1 MGVKFLATYIE
12 NCEDACKKVSI
23 KEMADQH
30 RRIHKSQPVI
40 VADGIHI
47 VSWLYYKKE
56 FTLECIYG
64 GQWLQL
70 VTILKNLLRE
80 LEEIGVK
87 LVIIFD
93 GTIYASKKQLW
104 IQRREENARNIASLF
119 DLMHQNNK
127 EAIKKCKDLPNSL
140 KILARMAL
148 KELNVKVHQTNKE
161 VDPDN
166 FIAEYA
172 NNNEDV
178 FAILS
183 SDTDFIIYDTKP
195 QLCLF
200 HLNISSMQTILY
212 DRKCF
217 VERYLYIQFKQ
228 LPLFACLMGNDIVPH
243 EVLKPF
249 HDRLLGQ
256 KSYNVSKPTKKKR
269 NTTVIVQK
277 ICDLI
282 RFNKWTGDFSRMWE
296 LEDISEQVFHRKNEA
311 LLFYDGLKAYS
322 THSSVPV
329 LSILDSFCNNH
340 GFDDEFFKVVNERHF
355 NCETI
360 YLYNIFFK
368 NEYALQEVLEDGSKL
383 PSALVY
389 REIRQRCYGVL
400 FNCYSPM
407 TSIKNSVV
415 IKERC
420 AYKNN
425 DLNEPELIQPLPL
438 KAFQS
443 VSNGNHVP
451 RIQDLW
457 FKCTKEEK
465 LKVFWCILQIPM
477 EFNIFM
483 TLPEHRLVLCCVVN
497 YLIGAL
503 NSGPLLEPLEV
514 AVFIAQALW
523 KPTAKCLKELPPPFV
538 HATAVNLSTLFI
550 SGIMAILMALE
561 TCDFPI
567 PATSAMPWHFFDG
580 KLFHFLYDEAQSNPS
595 VQKLCK
601 DQDQLV
607 KEFYKLLPVVTNNTV
622 YAVDKLKWKDV
633 LNDFKDSS
641 DGSI

>member
-1 MGVKFLATYIE
+1 MGVKFLATHFE
-12 NCEDACKKVSI
+12 SCHDACKKVSI
-23 KEMADQH
+23 QELADQH
-30 RRIHKSQPVI
+30 RRIYKSQPVI
-40 VADGIHI
+40 VADGTHI

-56 FTLECIYG
+56 FSLERIYG
-64 GQWLQL
+64 GQWLQF
-70 VTILKNLLRE
+70 VTILKNFQRE

-93 GTIYASKKQLW
+93 GTMYASKKQLW
-104 IQRREENARNIASLF
+104 IQRREENARNITSLF
-119 DLMHQNNK
+119 DLMLQNNK
-127 EAIKKCKDLPNSL
+127 EAIKKCQDLPNSL
-140 KILARMAL
+140 KILTRIAFI
-148 KELNVKVHQTNKE
+148 ELNVEVHQTNKE

-172 NNNEDV
+172 NNNDDV

-200 HLNISSMQTILY
+200 HLDLNSMQTILY
-212 DRKCF
+212 DRRCF
-217 VERYLYIQFKQ
+217 VERYLFIQVKQ
-228 LPLFACLMGNDIVPH
+228 LPLFACLMGNDIVPF

-249 HDRLLGQ
+249 HERLLGQ
-256 KSYNVSKPTKKKR
+256 KSYTVSKSTKKKR
-269 NTTVIVQK
+269 NTAVIVRK
-277 ICDLI
+277 ICELI
-282 RFNKWTGDFSRMWE
+282 RFKRWTGDFTRRGE
-296 LEDISEQVFHRKNEA
+296 LEDISEQVFHQKYEA
-311 LLFYDGLKAYS
+311 DLLYEGLKAYS
-322 THSSVPV
+322 THSSVPM
-329 LSILDSFCNNH
+329 LTINSDADS
-340 GFDDEFFKVVNERHF
+340 ELVKEVNERHF
-355 NCETI
+355 NCKTI
-360 YLYNIFFK
+360 YLYNLFFK
-368 NEYALQEVLEDGSKL
+368 KEYASQEALEDGSKL

-400 FNCYSPM
+400 FNCYNPM
-407 TSIKNSVV
+407 NPIIIENSVV

-425 DLNEPELIQPLPL
+425 NLNEPELIQPLPL

-443 VSNGNHVP
+443 VCNGSHVP

-477 EFNIFM
+477 DFNIFM
-483 TLPEHRLVLCCVVN
+483 TLPEDQLVLSCIVN
-497 YLIGAL
+497 YLIGGL

-523 KPTAKCLKELPPPFV
+523 KPTAKRLKELPLPFV
-538 HATAVNLSTLFI
+538 HTTAVNLSTLFV

-607 KEFYKLLPVVTNNTV
+607 KEFYKLLPLVTNNTV
-622 YAVDKLKWKDV
+622 YAVDKLNWKDI

-641 DGSI
+641 EH

>member
-12 NCEDACKKVSI
+12 SCQDACKKVSI

-30 RRIHKSQPVI
+30 RRIHKSQPEI
-40 VADGIHI
+40 VADGTHI

-56 FTLECIYG
+56 FSLERIYG

-70 VTILKNLLRE
+70 VTILKNLQRE

-119 DLMHQNNK
+119 DLMLQNNK
-127 EAIKKCKDLPNSL
+127 EAIKKCQDLPNSL
-140 KILARMAL
+140 KILARIAL
-148 KELNVKVHQTNKE
+148 KELNVEVHQTNKE

-172 NNNEDV
+172 NDNDDV

-200 HLNISSMQTILY
+200 HLDISSMQTILY
-212 DRKCF
+212 DRKCL

-228 LPLFACLMGNDIVPH
+228 LPLFACLMGNDIVPY

-249 HDRLLGQ
+249 HERLLGS

-269 NTTVIVQK
+269 NTAVVVQK
-277 ICDLI
+277 ICYLI
-282 RFNKWTGDFSRMWE
+282 RFKKWTGDFTRKRE
-296 LEDISEQVFHRKNEA
+296 LEDISEEVFHQKNKT

-340 GFDDEFFKVVNERHF
+340 SGFDDEFVKVVNERHF

-360 YLYNIFFK
+360 YLYNLFFK
-368 NEYALQEVLEDGSKL
+368 KEYALQEVLEDGSKM

-389 REIRQRCYGVL
+389 REIRRRCYGVL

-407 TSIKNSVV
+407 TPSIENSVV

-425 DLNEPELIQPLPL
+425 NLNEPELIQPLSL

-443 VSNGNHVP
+443 VSNGSNVP

-465 LKVFWCILQIPM
+465 LKVFCKLFDWRF
-477 EFNIFM
+477 EFWSS
-483 TLPEHRLVLCCVVN
+483 
-497 YLIGAL
+497 
-503 NSGPLLEPLEV
+503 SGTIRV

-523 KPTAKCLKELPPPFV
+523 KPTAKRLKELPPPFV
-538 HATAVNLSTLFI
+538 HSTAVNLSTLFI

-595 VQKLCK
+595 VLKLCK
-601 DQDQLV
+601 DQDHLV